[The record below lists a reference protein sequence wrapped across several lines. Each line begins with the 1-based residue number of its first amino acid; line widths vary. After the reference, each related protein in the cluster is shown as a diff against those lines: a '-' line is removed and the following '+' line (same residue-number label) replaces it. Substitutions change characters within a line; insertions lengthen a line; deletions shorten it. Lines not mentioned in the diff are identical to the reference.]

1 MNIQL
6 ATETLSSVFG
16 YDSFRPLQE
25 SIIKRVYE
33 KKDALVLMP
42 TGGGKSIC
50 YQIPAL
56 TMEGLG
62 LVVSPL
68 ISLMKDQVEALRASG
83 VRAAFLNSSID
94 EPEQRFVEDEVF
106 NGNIDLLYVSPE
118 KLVSQSFLPLL
129 KRARVNLFAIDEA
142 HCISAW
148 GHDFRPEYTQLRF
161 LKDQFPDVPV
171 LALTATADK
180 VTRRDIIAQLNMQDP
195 EVFIASFDRP
205 NLNLEVRPGQ
215 DRFAQIKRFI
225 QERKGQ
231 SGIVYCLSRNST
243 EQIASKLNAAGIPAG
258 YYHARMDARERDRVQ
273 EAFIRDELPVVCATV
288 AFGMGIDK
296 SNVRWV
302 IHYNLPK
309 NLESFYQEIGR
320 AGRDGA
326 KADTLL
332 FYSYSD
338 VAILRQ
344 ILSENESDVLEVKL
358 DKLERMQQYAEAPIC
373 RRKMLLNYFGE
384 QYGKDGCGSCDV
396 CHNPPEY
403 FDGTTLA
410 QMALS
415 AVYRLK
421 ERVSMTILI
430 DVLRGSG
437 KKEVTSRGYHRIKTF
452 GAGRQ
457 TSSLAW
463 KEYIGQ
469 MIHLG
474 LLEVAYDQHSALK
487 LTQASREVLFEQIQV
502 SLVRFVGKPTKAEKK
517 TTRETSERLRVRDE
531 LFESLRSLRRTLAQQ
546 QGVPPYVIFND
557 ATLEEMAAT
566 KPLNDED
573 FRAIQGVG
581 DLKLKRY
588 GDTFIQAIRQFSL
601 EKSRQGSRVKGST
614 QLETLERLQ
623 EGMSIQEIA
632 AERQMAEDTVVS
644 HVIHWLEHGEVIQ
657 TDHLLEKEILQRIDE
672 AVEDPAEPLKLGE
685 LYASLNEE
693 IPYPALK
700 LGLAILKNQHVSR

>member
-161 LKDQFPDVPV
+161 LKEQFPDVPV

-373 RRKMLLNYFGE
+373 
-384 QYGKDGCGSCDV
+384 
-396 CHNPPEY
+396 
-403 FDGTTLA
+403 
-410 QMALS
+410 
-415 AVYRLK
+415 
-421 ERVSMTILI
+421 
-430 DVLRGSG
+430 
-437 KKEVTSRGYHRIKTF
+437 
-452 GAGRQ
+452 
-457 TSSLAW
+457 
-463 KEYIGQ
+463 
-469 MIHLG
+469 
-474 LLEVAYDQHSALK
+474 
-487 LTQASREVLFEQIQV
+487 
-502 SLVRFVGKPTKAEKK
+502 
-517 TTRETSERLRVRDE
+517 
-531 LFESLRSLRRTLAQQ
+531 
-546 QGVPPYVIFND
+546 
-557 ATLEEMAAT
+557 
-566 KPLNDED
+566 
-573 FRAIQGVG
+573 
-581 DLKLKRY
+581 
-588 GDTFIQAIRQFSL
+588 
-601 EKSRQGSRVKGST
+601 
-614 QLETLERLQ
+614 
-623 EGMSIQEIA
+623 
-632 AERQMAEDTVVS
+632 
-644 HVIHWLEHGEVIQ
+644 
-657 TDHLLEKEILQRIDE
+657 
-672 AVEDPAEPLKLGE
+672 
-685 LYASLNEE
+685 
-693 IPYPALK
+693 
-700 LGLAILKNQHVSR
+700 